1 MYWMLPLSSRIAPAN
16 MALPLKYF
24 KQNLPPL
31 LIPFYR
37 HMDYNAKQIKATKKS
52 KKQLI
57 LLFYLAIADFMD

>member
-1 MYWMLPLSSRIAPAN
+1 MYWMLPLSSKIAAAN
-16 MALPLKYF
+16 MTLPLKYV

-57 LLFYLAIADFMD
+57 LLSYLAITGLMD

>member
-1 MYWMLPLSSRIAPAN
+1 MYWMLPLSSKIAAAN
-16 MALPLKYF
+16 TTLPLKYV

-37 HMDYNAKQIKATKKS
+37 HMDYNRQIKATKKS

-57 LLFYLAIADFMD
+57 LLSYLAITGLMD